1 MSTIGHVIKSSIL
14 GEFILSLSLSLV
26 VLCHWLSS
34 CTSPSL
40 SPSPSGSSSVGK
52 PSSESTEEEEEEKRG
67 GEERSSAQH
76 TEGETIGN
84 KSPERVAS
92 GSTGDI
98 PGKPPRTS
106 VHNGRTVLEEELPN
120 WRNSVGSTDLEI
132 LNETGYFTHP
142 GVHRRRSTLGI
153 MNHSNS
159 SPHHRHHSRH
169 QSLSISG
176 HSSKSTSA
184 YSTLSERSGTSLE
197 MQETDSVGNNRSR
210 ISLLPSSR
218 VEQSRVD
225 VKTVVD
231 TLFQNHDLL
240 HTDEEEG
247 SGGLKIYVDKN
258 RGTVTVAGPDLD
270 RLVKKG
276 DF

>member
-1 MSTIGHVIKSSIL
+1 MHNLKH
-14 GEFILSLSLSLV
+14 SLSIPLW
-26 VLCHWLSS
+26 LCWLLS

-40 SPSPSGSSSVGK
+40 SGSSSVGK
-52 PSSESTEEEEEEKRG
+52 PSSVSTEEEEEEKRG
-67 GEERSSAQH
+67 EERS
-76 TEGETIGN
+76 TGRETIET
-84 KSPERVAS
+84 KSPEHVS

-98 PGKPPRTS
+98 PERPPRTR

-120 WRNSVGSTDLEI
+120 RRNSVGSTDLEI
-132 LNETGYFTHP
+132 LNETGYHTHP

-153 MNHSNS
+153 MNHSSS
-159 SPHHRHHSRH
+159 SPHHKRHYRH

-184 YSTLSERSGTSLE
+184 YSTLSERSGTSIE
-197 MQETDSVGNNRSR
+197 MQETESVCNNRSR

-225 VKTVVD
+225 AKTVVD

-247 SGGLKIYVDKN
+247 SGGLKIYLDKN

-270 RLVKKG
+270 RSVKKG
-276 DF
+276 DV